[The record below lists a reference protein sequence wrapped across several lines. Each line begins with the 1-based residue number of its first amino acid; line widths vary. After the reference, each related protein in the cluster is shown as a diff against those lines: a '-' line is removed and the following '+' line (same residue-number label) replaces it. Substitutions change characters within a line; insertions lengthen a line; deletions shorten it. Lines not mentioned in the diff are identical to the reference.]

1 MKEVLINLVNN
12 STFLTVIS
20 GVLVFVFSQIIM
32 EFVIN
37 PKKKYRALKE
47 RIAYTLTLYSC
58 YYMNPYRFDKDENL
72 RNQSEY
78 DDASKE
84 VRKIGSELSGY
95 IGNISK
101 IRVKKRKR
109 LLEARDCI
117 IGISN
122 GFYQYPEYSPI
133 KDNRDAEKRIKEL
146 LKIK

>member
-1 MKEVLINLVNN
+1 MKDFLIDLISN

-20 GVLVFVFSQIIM
+20 GVLVFVISQIIIECM
-32 EFVIN
+32 IN
-37 PKKKYRALKE
+37 PSKKYRELKE

-58 YYMNPYRFDKDENL
+58 YYMNPYQFDKDENV
-72 RNQSEY
+72 RNQNEY

-95 IGNISK
+95 IGNISR
-101 IRVKKRKR
+101 IRFKKRKR

-133 KDNRDAEKRIKEL
+133 KDNKDAEKRIKEL

>member
-1 MKEVLINLVNN
+1 MKDFLIDLISN

-20 GVLVFVFSQIIM
+20 GVLVFAISQIIIEYM
-32 EFVIN
+32 IN
-37 PKKKYRALKE
+37 PSKKYRELKE

-58 YYMNPYRFDKDENL
+58 YYMNPYRFDKDENV

-84 VRKIGSELSGY
+84 IRKIGSELSGY

-101 IRVKKRKR
+101 IRFKKRKR

-122 GFYQYPEYSPI
+122 GFYQYLEYSPI
-133 KDNRDAEKRIKEL
+133 KDNIEAEKRIKAL